1 MEKIEFSLG
10 EAEFIELNKLLK
22 ILQIAQTGGHAK
34 LLIQDGLVMLNKQ
47 PESRIRA
54 KLRVGMLLSL
64 TKNLKLQL
72 LVDLDCFITCLQNHN
87 SYLHFL
93 TSYFLLPT
101 SYFLIPN
108 SKL

>member
-54 KLRVGMLLSL
+54 KLRVGDVVV
-64 TKNLKLQL
+64 
-72 LVDLDCFITCLQNHN
+72 VDQELEIT
-87 SYLHFL
+87 
-93 TSYFLLPT
+93 
-101 SYFLIPN
+101 IVG
-108 SKL
+108 